1 MLSAGCPAHARTHLC
16 ASRTHAHVHM
26 HARRPIPPQ
35 AIGAEPI
42 LVNQCKILVRQYLPE
57 VVSIIDKLPPHAVCA
72 TIGLCDGRRSD
83 QAARQSGSGV
93 GVAGSAQYRRLLRM
107 VAQGQAALGGG
118 AEGGGAEGSAAKG
131 GGTEGSAAKGGG
143 AWAGPERDTQP
154 GLGDSCGMCEFVVQY
169 VKVRG
174 MQSLG
179 MQYVCLRY
187 LGSHCTVFIAA
198 PPPA

>member
-1 MLSAGCPAHARTHLC
+1 
-16 ASRTHAHVHM
+16 M
-26 HARRPIPPQ
+26 HARRPIPLQ

-83 QAARQSGSGV
+83 QAVTQSGGGV

-118 AEGGGAEGSAAKG
+118 AEDSGA
-131 GGTEGSAAKGGG
+131 EGSAAKGGG

-174 MQSLG
+174 MQCLG
-179 MQYVCLRY
+179 MQCVCLRY
-187 LGSHCTVFIAA
+187 LGLHCTVFIAA
-198 PPPA
+198 PPLA